1 MSSMDPW
8 EFSTW
13 GVAQLAERVH
23 DLDSLDDALGLAVSL
38 EPLAVALGQRSAP
51 LLDALATLG
60 SADLSVARAVEPH
73 LDATAILAQAARQ
86 GVEHPSAPE
95 GGTWGVFAASPPGE
109 GVHASPDG
117 TSGGWRLR
125 GSKPW
130 CSLADRVSH
139 ALVTASDEEGRQG
152 LFAIALAGVDF
163 DASAWQPL
171 GLREITT
178 GTLRFDGQQAQPVG
192 GPGWY
197 LERPGFSWGG
207 VCVAAVWFGASA
219 ALAGSLWEA
228 ARRRRP
234 DQIAL
239 QHIGTCDVL
248 LHGAHAVL
256 RDAAEAM
263 DDPGCSP
270 ADSVIVAA
278 RVRAHVA
285 SVAEQVMT
293 TVGHALGPG
302 PLALDLPHLTRVAD
316 LTLYLRQHHAER
328 DLARLGHLV
337 TGDAAR
343 PDAQESR

>member
-1 MSSMDPW
+1 M
-8 EFSTW
+8 
-13 GVAQLAERVH
+13 GR
-23 DLDSLDDALGLAVSL
+23 
-38 EPLAVALGQRSAP
+38 
-51 LLDALATLG
+51 
-60 SADLSVARAVEPH
+60 LSI
-73 LDATAILAQAARQ
+73 T
-86 GVEHPSAPE
+86 PSRTE
-95 GGTWGVFAASPPGE
+95 KNNS
-109 GVHASPDG
+109 
-117 TSGGWRLR
+117 
-125 GSKPW
+125 
-130 CSLADRVSH
+130 
-139 ALVTASDEEGRQG
+139 
-152 LFAIALAGVDF
+152 
-163 DASAWQPL
+163 

-207 VCVAAVWFGASA
+207 VCVAAVWFGAAA
-219 ALAGSLWEA
+219 ALAGSLFEA
-228 ARRRRP
+228 ARRRHP

-239 QHIGTCDVL
+239 HHIGTCDVL

-256 RDAAEAM
+256 RDAAETM
-263 DDPGCSP
+263 DDPDCSP

-328 DLARLGHLV
+328 DLARLGQLV
-337 TGDAAR
+337 ADDAAQ
-343 PDAQESR
+343 PDAPVSR